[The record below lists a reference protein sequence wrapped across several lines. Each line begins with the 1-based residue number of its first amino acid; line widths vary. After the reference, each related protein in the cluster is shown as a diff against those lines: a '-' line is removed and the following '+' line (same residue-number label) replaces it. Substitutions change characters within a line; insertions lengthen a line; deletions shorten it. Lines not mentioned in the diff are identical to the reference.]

1 VNVKQQ
7 IGWPRQWK
15 VTPYTVFGVLFLVL
29 GIAALIKP
37 NFSYRVGQRQEIT
50 VNQRVVIETRKVV
63 SIPRPASAAEVV
75 LGAALVFF
83 GSRKL
88 R

>member
-1 VNVKQQ
+1 VSVKQQ
-7 IGWPRQWK
+7 IGWPKQWK
-15 VTPYTVFGVLFLVL
+15 LTPYSVFGVLFLAL
-29 GIAALIKP
+29 GIIALIKP
-37 NFSYRVGQRQEIT
+37 NFSYRVSQREEIT
-50 VNQRVVIETRKVV
+50 ANQRVVIETRKVV

-75 LGAALVFF
+75 LGAALLFF